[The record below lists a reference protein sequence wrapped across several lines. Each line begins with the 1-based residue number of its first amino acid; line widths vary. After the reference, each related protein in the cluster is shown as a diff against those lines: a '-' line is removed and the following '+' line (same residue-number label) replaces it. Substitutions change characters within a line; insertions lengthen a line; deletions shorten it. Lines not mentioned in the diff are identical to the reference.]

1 MIEKTDLILLLS
13 ELEDNNVDISKYKNL
28 LLTTKGVNLDVLKF
42 INDQRPLEVTKFYE
56 RLRKSYNEKKSNLY
70 MNICKSDEDKL
81 KDKDV
86 PVIISSLL
94 TQILLSANKITDVSE
109 REMFISHSRATD
121 LTKALLKYEL
131 ENDLNTCMRVLRV
144 VKADMKALE
153 SIK

>member
-94 TQILLSANKITDVSE
+94 TQILLSANKITDISE

-131 ENDLNTCMRVLRV
+131 ENDINTCMKVLRV
-144 VKADMKALE
+144 VKADMKVLE
-153 SIK
+153 SIR

>member
-86 PVIISSLL
+86 PIIISSLL
-94 TQILLSANKITDVSE
+94 TQILLSANKITDISE

-144 VKADMKALE
+144 VKADMKVLE

>member
-1 MIEKTDLILLLS
+1 MIEKTDLILLLG

-28 LLTTKGVNLDVLKF
+28 LLTTKGVNLEVLKF
-42 INDQRPLEVTKFYE
+42 INNQRPLEVTKFYE

-86 PVIISSLL
+86 PIIIASLL

-144 VKADMKALE
+144 VKADMKVLE